1 MKKIVI
7 IGVLALLIVG
17 SFYYFGVDE
26 YLTLDKI
33 KENKG
38 LLVDYY
44 EKNQFFTLLFFFIG
58 YVVMAAFSLPGA
70 VFLTL
75 LAGFLFGNIVGVSV
89 VSFASAIGAT
99 AAFLISR
106 VVIGQYVQ
114 KKYHQYLSTINAG
127 IEKEGGFYLF
137 TLRLIPIFPFFL
149 INLVMGLTRISIW
162 KYYVVS
168 QIGMFPGTLVY
179 VNAGKALASISAVK
193 DILSFQIIFAFSML
207 GILPIVLNLILKYIR
222 KRQ

>member
-26 YLTLDKI
+26 YLNLDKI
-33 KENKG
+33 KENKDA
-38 LLVDYY
+38 LVGYY
-44 EKNQFFTLLFFFIG
+44 EKNQFLTLLFFFVG

-75 LAGFLFGNIVGVSV
+75 LAGFLFGNIAGVAV

-106 VVIGQYVQ
+106 MVIGQYVQ
-114 KKYHQYLSTINAG
+114 KKYHQYLSTINSG
-127 IEKEGGFYLF
+127 IEKEGVFYLLS
-137 TLRLIPIFPFFL
+137 LRLIPIFPFFL

-162 KYYVVS
+162 KYYAVS
-168 QIGMFPGTLVY
+168 QVGMFPGTLVY
-179 VNAGKALASISAVK
+179 VNAGTALASISAIK

-222 KRQ
+222 TKR